1 MLATCRSPQWLSG
14 LRRGRHVFTVRVATR
29 TGGAGTSVAFTVGA
43 ASGPVVVSD
52 RPAAATPL
60 RTALVAF
67 DAGGAATTCALDGGR
82 PVACASPFGVLG
94 LRPGAHRLVIAAG
107 SHSALVAW
115 NVVAPRRGGAPRVAL
130 VDRPRGGA
138 SSALFTWDSTAATR
152 TTCTLDGRSA
162 RCASPRVLTR
172 LRAGTHRFRV
182 TVANAHGSARTT
194 FTWTVGGVAGT
205 GPSCGA
211 RRAGPGTYAHV
222 VWIVME
228 NHGYADVLDPGNAPY
243 TAALA
248 GACGSATD
256 FHAETHPSLP
266 NYVAMTSGDTQGVTD
281 DADPSSH
288 PLGAPSIFSLVGD
301 WRALE
306 EAMPSPCASASSGTY
321 AVRHNP
327 AAYYTGI
334 RGACASRDVSLAATP
349 DLCARFT
356 FVTPDLCHDTH
367 DCSVRT
373 GDDWLAGFLPK
384 VFASPQYRS
393 GTTAVLPDVGR
404 ERRRRRQ
411 PDRAARDRAVGA
423 EGPRGRRD
431 GEPLRAASHHRGA
444 ARGHAAPRQR
454 RARRRACERRSTSDG
469 QRGAAEGAGVE
480 HERVAVPD
488 LRRGHETGE
497 DDVVAAG
504 KQGVEAA
511 VEVGEG
517 AVEHGVAERARTP
530 VDAGEAVVDLAARTC
545 GRAPPGRRR
554 GC

>member
-1 MLATCRSPQWLSG
+1 
-14 LRRGRHVFTVRVATR
+14 
-29 TGGAGTSVAFTVGA
+29 
-43 ASGPVVVSD
+43 VSD

-82 PVACASPFGVLG
+82 AVACASPFGVLG

-107 SHSALVAW
+107 GHSALVAW
-115 NVVAPRRGGAPRVAL
+115 SVVAPRRGGRPRVAF
-130 VDRPRGGA
+130 VDRPRGGG
-138 SSALFTWDSTAATR
+138 SSALFTWDSTAAAR

-182 TVANAHGSARTT
+182 TVANAHGSARTA
-194 FTWTVGGVAGT
+194 FTWTVGGGGVVAGS

-266 NYVAMTSGDTQGVTD
+266 NYVAMTSGGTQGVTD
-281 DADPSSH
+281 DADPSKH
-288 PLGAPSIFSLVGD
+288 ELGVPSIFSLVGD
-301 WRALE
+301 WRSLE
-306 EAMPSPCASASSGTY
+306 EAMPSPCALTSSGTY

-334 RGACASRDVSLAATP
+334 RGACATRDVPLAATP
-349 DLCARFT
+349 DLSARFT

-384 VFASPQYRS
+384 VFASSEYRS
-393 GTTAVLPDVGR
+393 GTTAVFLTWDENDGGGGNQIALLAIAPSV
-404 ERRRRRQ
+404 
-411 PDRAARDRAVGA
+411 PK
-423 EGPRGRRD
+423 GRRVAVTANHYALLRTTEELL
-431 GEPLRAASHHRGA
+431 GVTPLLGNAASAPSLRAAFNF
-444 ARGHAAPRQR
+444 
-454 RARRRACERRSTSDG
+454 
-469 QRGAAEGAGVE
+469 
-480 HERVAVPD
+480 
-488 LRRGHETGE
+488 
-497 DDVVAAG
+497 
-504 KQGVEAA
+504 
-511 VEVGEG
+511 
-517 AVEHGVAERARTP
+517 
-530 VDAGEAVVDLAARTC
+530 
-545 GRAPPGRRR
+545 
-554 GC
+554 